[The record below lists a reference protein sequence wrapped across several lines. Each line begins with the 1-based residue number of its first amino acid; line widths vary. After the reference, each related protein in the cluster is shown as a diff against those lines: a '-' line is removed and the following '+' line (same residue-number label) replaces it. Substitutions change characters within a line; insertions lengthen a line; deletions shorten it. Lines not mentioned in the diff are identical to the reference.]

1 MAKNINT
8 DIETKGK
15 TVEQLL
21 EDLKVAVDKHNESE
35 DVAERVALKVT
46 IDKLVEAYKTT
57 SKLTEYAKCLE
68 AENPML
74 AFIQKYQYPVVS
86 ATVKKGETD
95 ISLKTDGKAV
105 FDLWDFVD
113 WCAGR
118 NQQITVALDWKSKA
132 NDARDILKS
141 QAEKYIEKGTKM
153 DVGTLKKALQ
163 TMFDSI
169 VMKPGKD
176 GNNAVI
182 ATSKNVRTIHMT
194 CGALNIKTFNAKF
207 VAEKSWRAQVFA
219 FLNRAVEGKDF
230 THTYGDEDTAT
241 TEVVAEEAQTQN
253 DTNEEAKA

>member
-1 MAKNINT
+1 MAKNIT
-8 DIETKGK
+8 TEGK
-15 TVEQLL
+15 TMEQIL
-21 EDLKVAVDKHNESE
+21 EELKLAVDKHNDSK
-35 DVAERVALKVT
+35 DVSERVKLKYEAE
-46 IDKLVEAYKTT
+46 KLVEAYNKA
-57 SKLTEYAKCLE
+57 SMLTGYAECLV

-86 ATVKKGETD
+86 AGIKKGETD
-95 ISLKTDGKAV
+95 MTIKTDGKAV
-105 FDLWDFVD
+105 FDLWNFVD

-132 NDARDILKS
+132 NVARDTLKA
-141 QAEKYIEKGTKM
+141 QVEKYIEKGTKM
-153 DVGTLKKALQ
+153 DVGALKKDLQ
-163 TMFDSI
+163 SMFDSI

-194 CGALNIKTFNAKF
+194 CGTLNIKTFTAKF

-230 THTYGDEDTAT
+230 THVYGDEDTAT
-241 TEVVAEEAQTQN
+241 TEAVTEETQAEAQTE
-253 DTNEEAKA
+253 TKEEAKA